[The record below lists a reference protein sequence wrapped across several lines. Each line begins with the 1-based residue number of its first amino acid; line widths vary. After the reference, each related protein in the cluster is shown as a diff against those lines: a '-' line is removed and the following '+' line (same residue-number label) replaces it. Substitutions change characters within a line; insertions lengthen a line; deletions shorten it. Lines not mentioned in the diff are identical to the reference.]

1 MKYTH
6 FLASR
11 IGCAHAHHAT
21 PSLGRQRSKAA
32 P

>member
-11 IGCAHAHHAT
+11 IGCAHAQHAT
-21 PSLGRQRSKAA
+21 PNLGRQRSKAA